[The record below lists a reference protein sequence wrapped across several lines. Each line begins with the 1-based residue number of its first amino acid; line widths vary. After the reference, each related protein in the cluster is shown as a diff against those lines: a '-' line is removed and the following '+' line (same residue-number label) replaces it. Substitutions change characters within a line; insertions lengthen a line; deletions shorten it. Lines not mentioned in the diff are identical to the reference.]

1 MQAAQ
6 FSIYARDKYDQ
17 LIGKGDAALRRT
29 TELPAG
35 SITRL
40 PVLLQAHGHYSA
52 AWGLADLATTSSPSK
67 DYTAWSTRRTAG
79 QRSCAGS
86 PGADREPDRPA
97 GGRVSRLGVSA
108 IVLLVGL
115 VATMVAQDW
124 MMHNPASSPL
134 SQANAEWL
142 GNAIALACI
151 AGLCWVVGRGLA
163 SR

>member
-17 LIGKGDAALRRT
+17 LIGKGDAAVRRT

-67 DYTAWSTRRTAG
+67 DYTAWSTRRAK
-79 QRSCAGS
+79 
-86 PGADREPDRPA
+86 
-97 GGRVSRLGVSA
+97 
-108 IVLLVGL
+108 
-115 VATMVAQDW
+115 
-124 MMHNPASSPL
+124 
-134 SQANAEWL
+134 ANAR
-142 GNAIALACI
+142 ALA
-151 AGLCWVVGRGLA
+151 AQALVENLTAQQVA
-163 SR
+163 A